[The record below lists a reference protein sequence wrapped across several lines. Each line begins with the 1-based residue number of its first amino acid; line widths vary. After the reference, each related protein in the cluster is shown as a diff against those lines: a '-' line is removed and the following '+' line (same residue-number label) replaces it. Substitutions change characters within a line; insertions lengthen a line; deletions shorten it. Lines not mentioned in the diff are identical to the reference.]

1 MVVGSLRNNDMKI
14 ENDFTQLADYPS
26 NTEQKKEP
34 RNRTNPVRR
43 FKSTRQVSLR
53 VSGELPKKEPLSAY
67 KTEKLTPRGSS
78 TSSQYTQPEENEES
92 DGESE
97 IWKQFFKPED
107 IKSRLGQIINAVK
120 TGKDDLDSEDAASD
134 SQPSCDNY

>member
-1 MVVGSLRNNDMKI
+1 MVVGSLRDNDMKI

-34 RNRTNPVRR
+34 RNRTNLVRR

-78 TSSQYTQPEENEES
+78 TSSQYT
-92 DGESE
+92 
-97 IWKQFFKPED
+97 
-107 IKSRLGQIINAVK
+107 
-120 TGKDDLDSEDAASD
+120 
-134 SQPSCDNY
+134 